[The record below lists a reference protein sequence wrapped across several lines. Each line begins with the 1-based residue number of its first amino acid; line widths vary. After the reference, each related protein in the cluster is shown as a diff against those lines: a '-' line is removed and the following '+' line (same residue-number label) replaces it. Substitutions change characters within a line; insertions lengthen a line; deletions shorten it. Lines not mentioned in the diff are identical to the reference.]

1 MKKIWIM
8 TVFSMVLAQEAKPMD
23 QFVVEYLLVTQSKM
37 ACSPT
42 VWQDFREGYLRVKTI
57 KFADVLL
64 DSLNNGLPTYQI
76 AKRHFSTIDD
86 LREKVEDGKEY
97 KLVLK
102 PPPMK
107 ANINYF
113 SSFNN

>member
-1 MKKIWIM
+1 
-8 TVFSMVLAQEAKPMD
+8 MD

-102 PPPMK
+102 PLPMK

-113 SSFNN
+113 SSFYN